1 MTSRDNIACKWFER
15 VWNGNDESAIAELA
29 APDMKAHGADGVT
42 RTPETFPEFQRAILA
57 ALPDMRIEI
66 PLCVEGRD
74 MVAVHWVAKGTH
86 TGSAPGIPAGKG
98 TPITVSGLTL
108 VRLAGGKIV
117 EGWDDYDFAGLM
129 RQLGAAV

>member
-15 VWNGNDESAIAELA
+15 VWNGNDEAAIAELA

>member
-15 VWNGNDESAIAELA
+15 VWNGNDEAAIAELA

-117 EGWDDYDFAGLM
+117 EGWDDYDFDGLM